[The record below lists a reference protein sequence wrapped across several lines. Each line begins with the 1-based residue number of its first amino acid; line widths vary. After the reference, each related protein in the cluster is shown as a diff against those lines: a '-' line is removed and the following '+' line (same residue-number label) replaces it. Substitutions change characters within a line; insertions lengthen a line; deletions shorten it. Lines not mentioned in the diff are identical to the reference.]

1 MHFVSVILLLF
12 SFVCILNARV
22 HPVPIKEDPETHM
35 NVIQILSYWKYP
47 GQEHHVI
54 TKDGYNLTIHRI
66 PHGRNNSIATKGVVY
81 LQHCLLCSSADFLLN
96 LPSESLGFMLADQGY
111 DVWMGNIR
119 GNFYSRSHV
128 TLKPSDPD
136 FWKFSFDEHSL
147 IDLPAMI
154 DYVLNNTGKLQLKYI
169 AHSQGTLM
177 GFLGFSSNKELA
189 SKIKIFAAMAPVLY
203 VGHTKGLIKFI
214 AERYYDLDLLI
225 KLLGINEFLPSGKLS
240 HTLAE
245 LFCGKIDAFICE
257 DVIFAICG
265 PDQTGFNKSRLVVY
279 VSHTPAGTSVQNMLH
294 WGQAALRNNV
304 THFDYGK
311 KENMKKYNLPYPPA
325 YDPFNIQIPIAL
337 YHGEYDWL
345 VQPKDYQQLSKLP
358 NIVYQKELETF
369 EHLDFIWSIHAA
381 KLVYS
386 DIIELFEKY

>member
-1 MHFVSVILLLF
+1 MYHRSSL
-12 SFVCILNARV
+12 
-22 HPVPIKEDPETHM
+22 TGT
-35 NVIQILSYWKYP
+35 IQGGTSRHT
-47 GQEHHVI
+47 E
-54 TKDGYNLTIHRI
+54 DGYNLTIHRI
-66 PHGRNNSIATKGVVY
+66 PHGRNNSVAAKGVVY

-111 DVWMGNIR
+111 DVWM
-119 GNFYSRSHV
+119 
-128 TLKPSDPD
+128 DPD
-136 FWKFSFDEHSL
+136 FWKFSFEEHSL
-147 IDLPAMI
+147 IDLPAKI
-154 DYVLNNTGKLQLKYI
+154 DYVLNYTGKLQLKYI
-169 AHSQGTLM
+169 AHSQGLH
-177 GFLGFSSNKELA
+177 
-189 SKIKIFAAMAPVLY
+189 VL
-203 VGHTKGLIKFI
+203 
-214 AERYYDLDLLI
+214 
-225 KLLGINEFLPSGKLS
+225 LPSGKLT
-240 HTLAE
+240 HTTAE

-337 YHGEYDWL
+337 YHGKYDWL
-345 VQPKDYQQLSKLP
+345 VQPKDYQQLSELP

-386 DIIELFEKY
+386 DIIELFEMY